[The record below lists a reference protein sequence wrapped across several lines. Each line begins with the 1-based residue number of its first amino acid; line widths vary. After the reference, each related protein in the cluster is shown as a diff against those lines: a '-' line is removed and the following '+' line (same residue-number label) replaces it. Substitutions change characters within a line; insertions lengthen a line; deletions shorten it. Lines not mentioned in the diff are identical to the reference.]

1 MLSAFL
7 VMYVHVYHKS
17 YFYNSIATVVTFVAR
32 LVSLIARLVSF
43 IARLVSL
50 IARLV
55 SLIATQD
62 WVRVTRLS
70 MYNHFS
76 SIIYIKWPRWDK
88 TTLFATQIKTK
99 NDWFFILATQPSH
112 FIVNKSSTDKPH
124 TTVSECVCVCVCV
137 LYVCGK
143 ICDNWQTF
151 ISQAFQGNTSVGW
164 SKHYSTPSNQSVV
177 LVLDTGYP
185 KLPLTWNATLYLN
198 LIRRTQH
205 RPHNR

>member
-55 SLIATQD
+55 SLIATQY
-62 WVRVTRLS
+62 WARVTRLS
-70 MYNHFS
+70 KYNHFP
-76 SIIYIKWPRWDK
+76 SIIYIEWPGWDM
-88 TTLFATQIKTK
+88 TLFATQSKTK
-99 NDWFFILATQPSH
+99 NDWFFILDTQPSH
-112 FIVNKSSTDKPH
+112 FIINKSSTDKLH
-124 TTVSECVCVCVCV
+124 TTVCVCVCVCV
-137 LYVCGK
+137 SYVCGK

-164 SKHYSTPSNQSVV
+164 SKHYSTPN
-177 LVLDTGYP
+177 
-185 KLPLTWNATLYLN
+185 N
-198 LIRRTQH
+198 
-205 RPHNR
+205 